1 MKTKKTVKMK
11 LELYRQKL
19 KYVGKIKRL
28 ENINEF
34 FLVCVILFYFIFYFL
49 ITHANP
55 ISFIYIS
62 LKTLNEN
69 GYGQV

>member
-1 MKTKKTVKMK
+1 MK

-34 FLVCVILFYFIFYFL
+34 FLVCVILFNFFFL

-55 ISFIYIS
+55 ISFIYIIF
-62 LKTLNEN
+62 KTLNED

>member
-1 MKTKKTVKMK
+1 MK

-34 FLVCVILFYFIFYFL
+34 FLVCVILFIYLFL